1 MRAFVLNGLSGYV
14 KLGSHLEGSYWYNE
28 AESYNL
34 FEDYKTFSGT
44 GTNIKNIKHWNMPT
58 SVGEDVVT
66 SEANSRKETLINGMT
81 STIMIN
87 GNIKDDGIAR
97 ACKEFVKFLC
107 TEQELDNFTAS
118 TGVSKA
124 LYDYSIDNDVLAQLD
139 PYQKSVMALR
149 ANNPVVNQYGDND
162 AYRAKSGV
170 MIYSISAEGFHPYLT
185 GIEYMSPLEAY
196 WKKSSNAWECFDATG
211 FSQSK
216 WQSNVLNAI
225 K

>member
-1 MRAFVLNGLSGYV
+1 MSGYV

-44 GTNIKNIKHWNMPT
+44 GTSIKNIKHWNMPT

-97 ACKEFVKFLC
+97 ACKDFVKFLC

-124 LYDYSIDNDVLAQLD
+124 LYDYSIDNAVLAQLD
-139 PYQKSVMALR
+139 PYQKSVMTLR

-185 GIEYMSPLEAY
+185 GIEYTSPLEAY
-196 WKKSSNAWECFDATG
+196 WKKNSNAWECFEVTG

-216 WQSNVLNAI
+216 WQSNVLSAI